1 MTSRR
6 GTIALGSFAVIS
18 VLLLYAG
25 IDSTVVREDTEH
37 PAIMRNTYVIELKE
51 SLTMSDTINAE
62 ILHPLVGTIQ
72 YSIDGTACW
81 IIEDKSGAFYYRL
94 LEECP
99 ENA

>member
-1 MTSRR
+1 MASKR

-25 IDSTVVREDTEH
+25 IDSTIVREEATSGINH
-37 PAIMRNTYVIELKE
+37 VVELQE
-51 SLTMSDTINAE
+51 SLTITDSVNAE

-72 YSIDGTACW
+72 YSVDGEACYEVQEK
-81 IIEDKSGAFYYRL
+81 IGVLYYRL

-99 ENA
+99 TNV